1 MTAVLKHELR
11 NYFHTLTAY
20 VFGAFLLAFIG
31 LGATLYNLQAAVS
44 NFEFVL
50 SFGSLVF
57 VVIVPILTMRVIAE
71 EKKQRTDQL
80 LYSLPITT
88 TEVVLGKYL
97 ALLVVYLIPLA
108 VVSVYPLIFARY
120 GDVYLLTSYGSIFAF
135 FVLGAALIALGVF
148 ISSLTDNQGFA
159 AGIGI
164 AVILLNYYSA
174 SLSEYVS
181 STPAGALIAAFAL
194 VIVLG
199 VVIRHLTKNEH
210 LAYGFYFLAGGA
222 VLILYLADP
231 EAFSGLLPSVM
242 KTLSLFERFYVF
254 VNGVF
259 DLTAIVYFVTFAA
272 FFLFLSVQSLEKGG
286 ITDETEP

>member
-80 LYSLPITT
+80 LSSLPITT

-272 FFLFLSVQSLEKGG
+272 FFLFLSVQSLEKRRYN
-286 ITDETEP
+286 

>member
-108 VVSVYPLIFARY
+108 VVFVYPLIFARY

-148 ISSLTDNQGFA
+148 ISSLTDSQGFA

-272 FFLFLSVQSLEKGG
+272 FFLFLSVQSLEKRRYN
-286 ITDETEP
+286 